1 MFLLAQLHRYLFHQ
15 FKLGVSKDLWKLE
28 LMVSLHLSR
37 NNRHLDHLWALN
49 NYPMDQIAILDSS
62 SLLE

>member
-37 NNRHLDHLWALN
+37 NNRHLSHL
-49 NYPMDQIAILDSS
+49 
-62 SLLE
+62 

>member
-1 MFLLAQLHRYLFHQ
+1 MFLLAQLRCYLFHP

-37 NNRHLDHLWALN
+37 NNRHLSHLWALN
-49 NYPMDQIAILDSS
+49 SYPMDQIAILDSGY
-62 SLLE
+62 LLG